1 MRNVLGA
8 SFPVSAEWIG
18 EVASSA
24 VLDTAFDW
32 LCKRRIDYADSA
44 DV

>member
-1 MRNVLGA
+1 MVAA
-8 SFPVSAEWIG
+8 SSSSAEWIG